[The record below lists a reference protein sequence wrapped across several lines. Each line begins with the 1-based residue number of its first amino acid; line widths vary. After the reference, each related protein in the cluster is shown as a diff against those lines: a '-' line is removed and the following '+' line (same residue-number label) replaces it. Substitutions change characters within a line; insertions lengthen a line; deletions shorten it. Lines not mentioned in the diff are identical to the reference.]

1 MPIWELANMGWGSSL
16 EGTKK
21 YDPKIMLARF
31 EKHGFGR
38 GGLLTWGIIA
48 WLPCVEISF
57 LAIGCYLVVRLS
69 GNYWKVKLVQAY
81 VFNGYLQLVG
91 C

>member
-1 MPIWELANMGWGSSL
+1 MPIWELANMGWGSPL

-21 YDPKIMLARF
+21 YDPKVMLARF

-48 WLPCVEISF
+48 WLPYMGIF
-57 LAIGCYLVVRLS
+57 
-69 GNYWKVKLVQAY
+69 
-81 VFNGYLQLVG
+81 F
-91 C
+91 

>member
-1 MPIWELANMGWGSSL
+1 M

-48 WLPCVEISF
+48 WSPCMEIQLEFSSVS
-57 LAIGCYLVVRLS
+57 LAFTCVRLVLICVQLVV
-69 GNYWKVKLVQAY
+69 NVFALV
-81 VFNGYLQLVG
+81 LLVSNSVH
-91 C
+91 